1 MGKKIE
7 KQIGEVQRL
16 AGQTIKTSLNLT
28 KDLWREIKVHAAR
41 QDLTLTE
48 VVTKA
53 LNKYLGLKKKKE
65 KRM

>member
-1 MGKKIE
+1 MDKKVE
-7 KQIGEVQRL
+7 KQIREVQKL

-41 QDLTLTE
+41 QGLTLTE

-53 LNKYLGLKKKKE
+53 LNRYLELEEKKE
-65 KRM
+65 KRK

>member
-1 MGKKIE
+1 MDKKVE
-7 KQIGEVQRL
+7 KQIREVQRL

-41 QDLTLTE
+41 QGLTLTE

-53 LNKYLGLKKKKE
+53 LNRYLELEEKKE
-65 KRM
+65 KRK